1 MNSHH
6 VPGFVRYKIEIGQR
20 YVPADG
26 SGGSLIVTDVTKYA
40 DCDDIVVYDTIK
52 KSERRIDAFKLAM
65 VRYTLSAEPLP
76 KDDEA

>member
-1 MNSHH
+1 METVR
-6 VPGFVRYKIEIGQR
+6 VPGFVRYNIEIGQR

-26 SGGSLIVTDVTKYA
+26 SGGSLVVTDVTKYA

-65 VRYTLSAEPLP
+65 VRYTLSTEPLP
-76 KDDEA
+76 EENT

>member
-1 MNSHH
+1 MEQNTQ
-6 VPGFVRYKIEIGQR
+6 PGFIRYNIEIGQR

-26 SGGSLIVTDVTKYA
+26 SGGSLIVVDVAKYA

-76 KDDEA
+76 KDEA